1 LPAFRGCKAHQREGL
16 GEKKKKPRNSEK
28 GRVMA
33 EEDRWGR
40 LEEIVRRV
48 VREEIAALG
57 KKTKVEFQNGRWTG
71 VTEEQMS
78 AWKAAYG
85 AVDIEGEMKKA
96 AAWILSNPHLA
107 PSKQPG
113 RFLNTWFARQQNQAS
128 LRSIPSGKS
137 VEPGPGKK
145 LCAYCDQV
153 ATGLVNAIWHCRGH
167 ALDAMD
173 EKPRPHMRGIQAK
186 AVAGE

>member
-1 LPAFRGCKAHQREGL
+1 
-16 GEKKKKPRNSEK
+16 
-28 GRVMA
+28 V
-33 EEDRWGR
+33 EDRWLK

-48 VREEIAALG
+48 VREELSTKNAQKNGIRIEGGKWLG
-57 KKTKVEFQNGRWTG
+57 ISP
-71 VTEEQMS
+71 EQLE
-78 AWKAAYG
+78 AWKTAYP
-85 AVDIEGEMKKA
+85 AVDIDLQMREA
-96 AAWILSNPHLA
+96 AAWCLSNPNDA
-107 PSKQPG
+107 PRSKYAS
-113 RFLNTWFARQQNQAS
+113 FLNTWFKRHQDRHAI
-128 LRSIPSGKS
+128 RSIPTRQP
-137 VEPGPGKK
+137 EPGPGKK

>member
-1 LPAFRGCKAHQREGL
+1 
-16 GEKKKKPRNSEK
+16 
-28 GRVMA
+28 MA
-33 EEDRWGR
+33 EEDRWGK

-57 KKTKVEFQNGRWTG
+57 KKTKLGFENGRWTG

-85 AVDIEGEMKKA
+85 AVDIEGELKKA
-96 AAWILSNPHLA
+96 AAWIVSNPHLA
-107 PSKQPG
+107 PRTQLG
-113 RFLNTWFARQQNQAS
+113 RFLNTWFAKTQNTAS
-128 LRSIPSGKS
+128 LRSIPGGK
-137 VEPGPGKK
+137 VEHGPGKK

-153 ATGLVNAIWHCRGH
+153 STGVVNAISHCRAH

-173 EKPRPHMRGIQAK
+173 EKPIPRMRGVQAK
-186 AVAGE
+186 AVAGD

>member
-1 LPAFRGCKAHQREGL
+1 MEAVDK
-16 GEKKKKPRNSEK
+16 
-28 GRVMA
+28 
-33 EEDRWGR
+33 WGK

-48 VREEIAALG
+48 FREELASLGRQVVSEELEKQLSLFG
-57 KKTKVEFQNGRWTG
+57 KKTKLGFENGRWTG
-71 VTEEQMS
+71 VTEEQMT

-85 AVDIEGEMKKA
+85 AVDIEGELKKA
-96 AAWILSNPHLA
+96 AAWIVSNPHLA
-107 PSKQPG
+107 PKSQHG
-113 RFLNTWFARQQNQAS
+113 RFLNTWLARQQNQSS

-153 ATGLVNAIWHCRGH
+153 ATGLVNAIWHCRTH

-173 EKPRPHMRGIQAK
+173 EKPRPHMRGVQAK